1 MSYDSAI
8 ETLKHIRK
16 VQANL
21 GRMARLL
28 IERGEVHDDS
38 KLGPEEKPLF
48 DKMTPLLSGVT
59 YGSDEYRAML
69 AELRPALDHHNAVNS
84 HHPEHYKLWKCS
96 LCNGVFQ
103 EFEATV
109 CDGAENA
116 PRFCPKCA
124 GGHAIYE
131 AQLDPHISV
140 DGFDLLDLV
149 EMLCDWKAAT
159 ERHND
164 GDIMR
169 SIDINQKRFSMSPQ
183 LVSILRNTVVRMGW
197 SKQNTPGQG
206 PAAKGDSNG

>member
-1 MSYDSAI
+1 MSYDSAT

-38 KLGPEEKPLF
+38 KLGPDEKPLF

-69 AELRPALDHHNAVNS
+69 AELRPALDHHNAANS
-84 HHPEHYKLWKCS
+84 HHPEHYKLWKCVH
-96 LCNGVFQ
+96 CKGVFQ
-103 EFEATV
+103 EKDAPAS
-109 CDGAENA
+109 DGYESK
-116 PRFCPKCA
+116 PRFCPACTHGA
-124 GGHAIYE
+124 AIFE
-131 AQLDPHISV
+131 FTLEPHVSV

-169 SIDINQKRFSMSPQ
+169 SIEINEKRFNLSPQ
-183 LVSILRNTVVRMGW
+183 VASILRNTVERLGW
-197 SKQNTPGQG
+197 ANKPK
-206 PAAKGDSNG
+206 AAA